1 MHFKPY
7 NNLHVV
13 SNRLPI
19 TIKRSPDGS
28 YSCQKS
34 CGGLVSALNGLSETS
49 RFLWYGWPGLEI
61 PHEDV
66 GRLART
72 LGDEYGAV
80 PCLMSEELANRHY
93 NGFSSAFTYQYGS
106 RTLC

>member
-49 RFLWYGWPGLEI
+49 RFLWYG
-61 PHEDV
+61 
-66 GRLART
+66 
-72 LGDEYGAV
+72 
-80 PCLMSEELANRHY
+80 
-93 NGFSSAFTYQYGS
+93 
-106 RTLC
+106 